1 MQLDEWQM
9 QQDSVQYKYL
19 EHGTGS
25 EAVDLN
31 DREKFLETRESF
43 LQMGFDELE
52 ISVILK
58 IVCAVLLIGNIEF
71 TARQDID
78 GSAVLNLPV
87 LQQVRM
93 LRR

>member
-1 MQLDEWQM
+1 M

-19 EHGTGS
+19 ERGTGS
-25 EAVDLN
+25 EAVDLS
-31 DREKFLETRESF
+31 DREKFSETRESF

-58 IVCAVLLIGNIEF
+58 IVCAILLIGNIEF
-71 TARQDID
+71 AARQDVD

-93 LRR
+93 LPR

>member
-1 MQLDEWQM
+1 M

-19 EHGTGS
+19 ERGTGS

-31 DREKFLETRESF
+31 DREKFLETRESC

-71 TARQDID
+71 AARQDID

-93 LRR
+93 LWR

>member
-1 MQLDEWQM
+1 MQH
-9 QQDSVQYKYL
+9 DSVQYKYL
-19 EHGTGS
+19 ERGTGS

-31 DREKFLETRESF
+31 DRETFLETRESF

-58 IVCAVLLIGNIEF
+58 IVCAILLIGNIEF
-71 TARQDID
+71 AARQDID

-87 LQQVRM
+87 LQQVQT